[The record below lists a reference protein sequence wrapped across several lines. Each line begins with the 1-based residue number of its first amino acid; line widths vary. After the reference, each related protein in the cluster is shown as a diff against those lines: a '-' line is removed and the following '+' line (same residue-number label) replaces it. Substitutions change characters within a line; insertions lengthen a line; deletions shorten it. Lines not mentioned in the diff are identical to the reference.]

1 MSYQD
6 IDKEIAHLERV
17 FGLISTNDRLPL
29 SYWRNRLS
37 MFPKTLL
44 MPIQRARLAR
54 LKAALRS
61 LEQSA
66 RAAGGRAAHAFDR
79 HPAMPQAVTEKA
91 RRRG

>member
-6 IDKEIAHLERV
+6 IDKEIAHLEHV
-17 FGLISTNDRLPL
+17 FRLISATDRIPL

-37 MFPKTLL
+37 MFPRTML

-54 LKAALRS
+54 LEVALRS

-66 RAAGGRAAHAFDR
+66 RRPAA
-79 HPAMPQAVTEKA
+79 KA
-91 RRRG
+91 PMRSTGTRS